1 MPVSWRPGMMIA
13 VSGSG
18 VIRVFPRRTLV
29 TPGAPVKPG
38 IPVIS
43 GIPVKPG

>member
-18 VIRVFPRRTLV
+18 VIRVFPRRTPV
-29 TPGAPVKPG
+29 TPGA
-38 IPVIS
+38 PVIS